1 MNRWHIPL
9 MGRPWVIRR
18 ALNIQIKEDD
28 VDQRW
33 ENIFHTQCYIQNKIC
48 SMITRHNKTVR
59 ILLFI

>member
-28 VDQRW
+28 VDQQW
-33 ENIFHTQCYIQNKIC
+33 KNIFHTQCHIQNKIC
-48 SMITRHNKTVR
+48 SMIINKGSCANV
-59 ILLFI
+59 ILL

>member
-48 SMITRHNKTVR
+48 SMIINKGSCANV
-59 ILLFI
+59 ILL